1 MAVAVVWQAILFVI
15 RGING
20 GRYKETVFKSF
31 QTVISIAILD
41 VVLGLI
47 FGWSHVEALYQN
59 ITGIFPGMTRLALF
73 MIIMELLGVV
83 MMLFTRE
90 EREAMAKEGVGMTAI
105 IVGSLLWCLYWW
117 KMPAVFEAWGFSNAG
132 WPGSLWPEIVKWG
145 TGMLLSLVGIFQ
157 SLFTLHIISALVNA
171 VEFAFVA
178 WEFGLFVIG
187 IEFFTQGYINLW
199 GAYEAVNNFFDFIL
213 ELLPL

>member
-83 MMLFTRE
+83 MMLFTKRQ
-90 EREAMAKEGVGMTAI
+90 
-105 IVGSLLWCLYWW
+105 
-117 KMPAVFEAWGFSNAG
+117 
-132 WPGSLWPEIVKWG
+132 PE
-145 TGMLLSLVGIFQ
+145 S
-157 SLFTLHIISALVNA
+157 
-171 VEFAFVA
+171 
-178 WEFGLFVIG
+178 
-187 IEFFTQGYINLW
+187 
-199 GAYEAVNNFFDFIL
+199 
-213 ELLPL
+213 P